1 MDTVTVYLD
10 DDFICHAE
18 LGEGRTAYET
28 EFFVGQEGLIPLYR
42 IVPPGMVWTRPDG
55 EVFRGEMISPK

>member
-10 DDFICHAE
+10 EDFMCHAE
-18 LGEGRTAYET
+18 PGEGRTAYET
-28 EFFVGQEGLIPLYR
+28 EFFVGQEELIPLYR
-42 IVPPGMVWTRPDG
+42 IVPPGMTWTRADG